1 MKTTHMLLSVHR
13 GEMTLVSNLILNRK
27 IKNVLSKR
35 HQNIDLAAQYLLD
48 SLLFLTWV

>member
-1 MKTTHMLLSVHR
+1 MLLSVHR